1 MVVYTGNSAFTRLK
15 QKDQGQLGYK
25 TRHYLKRKKRGGR
38 GTMGR
43 GGGKTGEG
51 RGERGGGKREGKGGK
66 EGERE
71 GRRRGDKMK

>member
-1 MVVYTGNSAFTRLK
+1 MVVYTGNTAFTRLK

-43 GGGKTGEG
+43 GGEKTGRKG
-51 RGERGGGKREGKGGK
+51 RGEKEKEREGKKEKGKGGG
-66 EGERE
+66 GETR
-71 GRRRGDKMK
+71 

>member
-1 MVVYTGNSAFTRLK
+1 MVYTGSTAFTRLK

-38 GTMGR
+38 ETMGR
-43 GGGKTGEG
+43 GGEKTGEG
-51 RGERGGGKREGKGGK
+51 RGKGNGGKRKGKGGK

-71 GRRRGDKMK
+71 RRRRGDKMK